1 MRGGSGT
8 LARTGFGGLCVGE
21 AAGKPVSSATLLELW
36 GRGLY
41 RSWFM
46 PRASVLGWR
55 LPEMREEGDVS
66 PHLFLIPIINV

>member
-1 MRGGSGT
+1 MGGGSGT
-8 LARTGFGGLCVGE
+8 LARTGFSGLCVE
-21 AAGKPVSSATLLELW
+21 VVGKPVSSAALLELW

-46 PRASVLGWR
+46 PRASVPGWR
-55 LPEMREEGDVS
+55 LPKMQEEGDVS